1 MSNYTYSGSA
11 KKEVLYKYIC
21 EHCGKEVSRSYML
34 EVNATNCESEFQAQA
49 VLEGNMEEKVDAFI
63 KSCDAEEFPFSG
75 ECPYC
80 HKRQSWEVKRSK
92 LYPIYG
98 LIIGLIPGFLIT
110 WLFGIWD
117 YWYIAPIIGILIG
130 VSIGLS
136 SYLKIKK
143 ETANVK
149 NKQKPTYTIL

>member
-1 MSNYTYSGSA
+1 MGNYTYSGSA
-11 KKEVLYKYIC
+11 KKEVLYHYIC

-34 EVNATNCESEFQAQA
+34 EVNATNCESEFQAQSCI
-49 VLEGNMEEKVDAFI
+49 EHDMKEKVNNFM
-63 KSCDAEEFPFSG
+63 KSCDEGNFPFVD

-80 HKRQSWEVKRSK
+80 HKHQSWKVKESK
-92 LYPIYG
+92 IYPIIG
-98 LIIGLIPGFLIT
+98 LIAGLIPGFIIT
-110 WLFGIWD
+110 WLFGIWH
-117 YWYIAPIIGILIG
+117 YWFVAPIVGALIG